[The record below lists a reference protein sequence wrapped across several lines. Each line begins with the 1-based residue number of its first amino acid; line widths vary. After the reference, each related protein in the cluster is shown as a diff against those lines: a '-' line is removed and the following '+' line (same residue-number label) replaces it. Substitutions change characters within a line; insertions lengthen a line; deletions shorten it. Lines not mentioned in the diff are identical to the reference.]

1 MLKSTVSGVVGTVG
15 DPAVLADGEVLLDI
29 AGGSG
34 YVIRAVVGELSLE
47 KLAVGSMMNV
57 FSYETGVSC
66 TGRVSEI
73 GDIPVSG
80 YYDGGNGNSSGYIV
94 TVRVEDPDVQ
104 LKNWEGVE
112 LSMITDGMNGG
123 SLFLDC
129 AYVREQDGES
139 YVMAARDG
147 VLVRER
153 VATGRT
159 MYNYIE
165 ILSPNLT
172 LEDYIAFPY
181 SKEKLEGAPVRM
193 PDGADADIAVK
204 GGYGG

>member
-1 MLKSTVSGVVGTVG
+1 MQAQVDVKKLESQGADGVLKSTVSGVVGTVG

-34 YVIRAVVGELSLE
+34 YVIRAVIGELSLE

-112 LSMITDGMNGG
+112 LSMITDGKM
-123 SLFLDC
+123 C
-129 AYVREQDGES
+129 I
-139 YVMAARDG
+139 RD
-147 VLVRER
+147 RHSR
-153 VATGRT
+153 RC
-159 MYNYIE
+159 
-165 ILSPNLT
+165 
-172 LEDYIAFPY
+172 
-181 SKEKLEGAPVRM
+181 R
-193 PDGADADIAVK
+193 
-204 GGYGG
+204 

>member
-1 MLKSTVSGVVGTVG
+1 M
-15 DPAVLADGEVLLDI
+15 
-29 AGGSG
+29 
-34 YVIRAVVGELSLE
+34 IRAVIGELNLE
-47 KLAVGSMMNV
+47 KLAVGSAMNV

-73 GDIPVSG
+73 GDIPVTG
-80 YYDGGNGNSSGYIV
+80 QYYDGGNGNSSGYVV

-112 LSMITDGMNGG
+112 LSMIADGETGG

-129 AYVREQDGES
+129 AYVREADGES
-139 YVMAARDG
+139 YVMVARDG
-147 VLVRER
+147 VLAKEPV
-153 VATGRT
+153 VTGRT

-165 ILSPNLT
+165 ILSQNLT

-181 SKEKLEGAPVRM
+181 SKEKLEGAPVKM
-193 PDGADADIAVK
+193 PDGADGDFALEGVF
-204 GGYGG
+204 GG